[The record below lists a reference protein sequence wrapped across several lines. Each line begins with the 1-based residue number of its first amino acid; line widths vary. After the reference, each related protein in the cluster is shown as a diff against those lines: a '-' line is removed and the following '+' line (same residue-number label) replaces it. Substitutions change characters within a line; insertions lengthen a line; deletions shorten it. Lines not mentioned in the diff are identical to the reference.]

1 MPKKG
6 LGSAVVTTASASG
19 QATPSHA
26 LGWAPSCH
34 VHKRKMGVFSGPT
47 SLALADDLRAEITC
61 IISELNHINT
71 DAGPPGP
78 LPSAA
83 GASGAQFRR
92 WLLCP
97 SGSQN
102 ENKNV
107 VEQRT

>member
-6 LGSAVVTTASASG
+6 LGSAVVTTASAPG
-19 QATPSHA
+19 QATPS
-26 LGWAPSCH
+26 LGRASSCH
-34 VHKRKMGVFSGPT
+34 VHKHKMGVFSGPT
-47 SLALADDLRAEITC
+47 SLALADDLRAEIMC

-83 GASGAQFRR
+83 GASGARFRR

-102 ENKNV
+102 ENKNG